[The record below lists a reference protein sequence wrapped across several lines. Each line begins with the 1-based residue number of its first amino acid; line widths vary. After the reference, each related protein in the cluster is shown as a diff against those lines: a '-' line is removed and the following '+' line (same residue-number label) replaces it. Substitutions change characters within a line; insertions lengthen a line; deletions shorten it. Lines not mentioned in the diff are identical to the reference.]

1 MNSRQK
7 ETLEIQIKN
16 EKTAIRDLKKQY
28 EKALTDINA
37 KIRALQTD
45 EITQSKIYQIE
56 YQKALKGQIEAI
68 LDNLNSNQYDSISD
82 YLNKSY
88 EDGFIGTLYDLQ
100 GQGIPLIFPINQ
112 DQVARA
118 IVTNSKI
125 SEGLYNKLGVDTTA
139 LKKAIRT
146 ELTRGIAQGMSYTD
160 MARNIENQIR
170 IGLNRAIR
178 IARTEGH
185 RISIESSL
193 DAMRKAKDRGA
204 DIVKQWD
211 ATMDGRTRPH
221 HRELDGQIREL
232 DEPFEVAGMKVNAPH
247 QFGRASEDVNCRCVV
262 LQRARWAIDDEEYT
276 KMNGETNELVHLTA
290 KDYGSFKKQYQEA
303 VKVVR
308 NYDSEIAKTFGKDR
322 WNEAQD
328 LLDNCEN
335 QNVQSVY
342 RQYQDS
348 IRVGNAHNSRGAYF
362 SPRENR
368 IYWNVDGDS
377 VGSNMNAKY
386 NTFFHESGHSL
397 DFNLNRSFGGDLFG
411 HFSSSYNNNQFG
423 HTIRNEVNSWVDD
436 VNKDLRDK
444 FKKNKYDIDWLKE
457 HKIIS
462 TFGES
467 RINYLVENGESLT
480 DAIDNVVGNYSKKYA
495 YAQIERE
502 IRTLDDLHK
511 QDLSDILEGATSA
524 RVQAGWGHGKKYWTY
539 SGHLETEAFAEIT
552 SAYISNPDSLETL
565 RKYLPETMK
574 VYDEMM
580 DYAMKELNK

>member
-7 ETLEIQIKN
+7 ETLEVQIKN

-118 IVTNSKI
+118 IITNSKI
-125 SEGLYNKLGVDTTA
+125 SEGLYKKLGVDTTA

-193 DAMRKAKDRGA
+193 DAMHKAKDRGA

-247 QFGRASEDVNCRCVV
+247 QFGKASEDVNCRCVV

-276 KMNGETNELVHLTA
+276 KMNGETNELVHLKESTYRDFKKA
-290 KDYGSFKKQYQEA
+290 YKKAVEDVPLRFDTKQEAIDHFTKSGITFKDSRKYPVDEKYITECANWHESFNKKFSEFDSANVCYIPQLNMLPPSKMNGGRTLGFYQSYLNNNRVIQLSLNAQEFSNADYAIKHAEQMFERGWQSGKNAVHTFIHEYGHHVSNSMKWTTNNPSWEHQFISECVQEFHNTHEDVRGYWNMGKFVSNYGST
-303 VKVVR
+303 
-308 NYDSEIAKTFGKDR
+308 SES
-322 WNEAQD
+322 E
-328 LLDNCEN
+328 
-335 QNVQSVY
+335 
-342 RQYQDS
+342 
-348 IRVGNAHNSRGAYF
+348 
-362 SPRENR
+362 
-368 IYWNVDGDS
+368 
-377 VGSNMNAKY
+377 
-386 NTFFHESGHSL
+386 
-397 DFNLNRSFGGDLFG
+397 LF
-411 HFSSSYNNNQFG
+411 
-423 HTIRNEVNSWVDD
+423 
-436 VNKDLRDK
+436 
-444 FKKNKYDIDWLKE
+444 
-457 HKIIS
+457 
-462 TFGES
+462 
-467 RINYLVENGESLT
+467 
-480 DAIDNVVGNYSKKYA
+480 A
-495 YAQIERE
+495 
-502 IRTLDDLHK
+502 
-511 QDLSDILEGATSA
+511 
-524 RVQAGWGHGKKYWTY
+524 
-539 SGHLETEAFAEIT
+539 EAFAEYFGEDEPREF
-552 SAYISNPDSLETL
+552 AKLFGEKLES
-565 RKYLPETMK
+565 
-574 VYDEMM
+574 
-580 DYAMKELNK
+580 AMKGIKK

>member
-1 MNSRQK
+1 M
-7 ETLEIQIKN
+7 
-16 EKTAIRDLKKQY
+16 
-28 EKALTDINA
+28 
-37 KIRALQTD
+37 
-45 EITQSKIYQIE
+45 
-56 YQKALKGQIEAI
+56 
-68 LDNLNSNQYDSISD
+68 
-82 YLNKSY
+82 
-88 EDGFIGTLYDLQ
+88 
-100 GQGIPLIFPINQ
+100 
-112 DQVARA
+112 ARA
-118 IVTNSKI
+118 IITNSKI
-125 SEGLYNKLGVDTTA
+125 SEGLYKKLGVDTTT

-146 ELTRGIAQGMSYTD
+146 ELTRGISQGMSYTD

-193 DAMRKAKDRGA
+193 DAMHKAKDRGA

-221 HRELDGQIREL
+221 HRELDGQVREL

-247 QFGRASEDVNCRCVV
+247 QFGKASEDVNCRCVV

-308 NYDSEIAKTFGKDR
+308 NYDSEVAKTFGKDR

-335 QNVQSVY
+335 QSVQSVY
-342 RQYQDS
+342 RQFQDN
-348 IRVGNAHNSRGAYF
+348 IGIGDAHYRRGAF
-362 SPRENR
+362 FRSSENN

-377 VGSNMNAKY
+377 VGSDIRSKY

-397 DFNLNRSFGGDLFG
+397 DFNLNNKLNGVN
-411 HFSSSYNNNQFG
+411 HYNYFSSTYNNNEFG
-423 HTIRNEVNSWVDD
+423 KTIRNEVNEWVDS
-436 VNKDLRDK
+436 VNADLK
-444 FKKNKYDIDWLKE
+444 VEFKKNKYDIDWLKE
-457 HKIIS
+457 HRIIS
-462 TFGES
+462 TYGES
-467 RINYLVENGESLT
+467 RINYAVQNGEPFE
-480 DAIDNVVGNYSKKYA
+480 DAIDSVVGNYTKKYA
-495 YAQIERE
+495 YSQIERE
-502 IRTLDDLHK
+502 INALTDLEK

-524 RVQAGWGHGKKYWTY
+524 RVQCGWGHGKKYWTY
-539 SGHLETEAFAEIT
+539 ANMLEKEAFAEIT

>member
-68 LDNLNSNQYDSISD
+68 LDNLNSNQYDSIND

-193 DAMRKAKDRGA
+193 DAMHKAKDRGA

-221 HRELDGQIREL
+221 HRELDGQVREL

-247 QFGRASEDVNCRCVV
+247 QFGKASEDVNCRCVV

-276 KMNGETNELVHLTA
+276 KMNGETNELVHL
-290 KDYGSFKKQYQEA
+290 KERDYQSFKKAYNEA
-303 VKVVR
+303 VEDIDNGVLKKPIHSKDKYYEGLLTGAEKNGVKYNPVY
-308 NYDSEIAKTFGKDR
+308 NHSTKLTEDEIISALSGGDNTSGSCASLGLAYIGQKQG
-322 WNEAQD
+322 WNV
-328 LLDNCEN
+328 LDFRGGNS
-335 QNVQSVY
+335 QN
-342 RQYQDS
+342 
-348 IRVGNAHNSRGAYF
+348 YF
-362 SPRENR
+362 SNGFNLFTLSHAEGLKILTATGKSTITIGNRLLKQCEVGKEYYLCVGRHASIVRRLEDGMLQYLELQSPTRSGWTNFNGNPRFTLSTR
-368 IYWNVDGDS
+368 FGC
-377 VGSNMNAKY
+377 SNSQYSASNFMIDIDESDFSTDDFKSLLGY
-386 NTFFHESGHSL
+386 LNTSL
-397 DFNLNRSFGGDLFG
+397 DEQRKGKHG
-411 HFSSSYNNNQFG
+411 
-423 HTIRNEVNSWVDD
+423 TI
-436 VNKDLRDK
+436 K
-444 FKKNKYDIDWLKE
+444 
-457 HKIIS
+457 
-462 TFGES
+462 
-467 RINYLVENGESLT
+467 
-480 DAIDNVVGNYSKKYA
+480 
-495 YAQIERE
+495 
-502 IRTLDDLHK
+502 
-511 QDLSDILEGATSA
+511 
-524 RVQAGWGHGKKYWTY
+524 
-539 SGHLETEAFAEIT
+539 
-552 SAYISNPDSLETL
+552 
-565 RKYLPETMK
+565 
-574 VYDEMM
+574 
-580 DYAMKELNK
+580 